1 MHAREL
7 AELGALLAVNSPVIA
22 KGAAWLPA
30 RLNEEYWAASKCRL
44 DRWGRVLLQLTGAA
58 GQVEIPATLA
68 WPRVRPVLEEIL
80 VSELLTRLWTA
91 TACACDASSG
101 EENYEPVARN
111 IFVGHLDARRRLLG
125 LLADGRVIGLA
136 EAVKLNHLRRKV
148 ERWTDMLLAHL
159 APVID
164 AGEFAFEK
172 ERAKDF
178 AEDLGYPSAHP
189 KESAHAER
197 RFTCQ
202 IVLVSLRAS
211 FAQGLA
217 ERAASGD
224 LNRRIGSTLLGT
236 IREEGADP
244 AVVVKSLWVE
254 RMSRM
259 ASEAEGMVEELVR
272 MDGEG

>member
-1 MHAREL
+1 
-7 AELGALLAVNSPVIA
+7 
-22 KGAAWLPA
+22 
-30 RLNEEYWAASKCRL
+30 
-44 DRWGRVLLQLTGAA
+44 
-58 GQVEIPATLA
+58 
-68 WPRVRPVLEEIL
+68 
-80 VSELLTRLWTA
+80 
-91 TACACDASSG
+91 
-101 EENYEPVARN
+101 
-111 IFVGHLDARRRLLG
+111 
-125 LLADGRVIGLA
+125 LADGRVIGLA

-178 AEDLGYPSAHP
+178 AEDLDYPSAHP

-224 LNRRIGSTLLGT
+224 LNRRIGSTLLGA

>member
-1 MHAREL
+1 MHARDL
-7 AELGALLAVNSPVIA
+7 AELGALIAVNSPVIA
-22 KGAAWLPA
+22 QGAAWLPA

-44 DRWGRVLLQLTGAA
+44 DRWGRVLVHLAGAV
-58 GQVEIPATLA
+58 GQVEIPATLT

-91 TACACDASSG
+91 TAVACDASSG
-101 EENYEPVARN
+101 EEDLEPVARN
-111 IFVGHLDARRRLLG
+111 IFAGHLDARRRLLG
-125 LLADGRVIGLA
+125 LLADGRVIELP

-159 APVID
+159 APAINT
-164 AGEFAFEK
+164 GEFAFEN

-178 AEDLGYPSAHP
+178 AEDLDFEA
-189 KESAHAER
+189 AHAER
-197 RFTCQ
+197 RLTSQ

-224 LNRRIGSTLLGT
+224 LNRRIGSALLGA

-244 AVVVKSLWVE
+244 ASLVKSLWVE
-254 RMSRM
+254 RMSRV

-272 MDGEG
+272 MDRDAV